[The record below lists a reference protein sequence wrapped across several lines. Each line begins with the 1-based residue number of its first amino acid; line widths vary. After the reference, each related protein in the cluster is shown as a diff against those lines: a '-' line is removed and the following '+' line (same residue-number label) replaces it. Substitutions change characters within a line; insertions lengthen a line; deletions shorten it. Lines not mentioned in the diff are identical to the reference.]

1 MQLILSFQTFQEL
14 TNTEPVEE
22 GAPHKK
28 APSDI
33 LTSPQL
39 IAFLIQYVKDLKNE
53 SGLVI

>member
-1 MQLILSFQTFQEL
+1 MQLILSFQTLLEL
-14 TNTEPVEE
+14 SNPEPVEE

-28 APSDI
+28 SPADI

-39 IAFLIQYVKDLKNE
+39 IGFLIQYVKDLKNE